1 MGRSGDSAPATT
13 HAIDIAPAGASA
25 VEVLATHIRTM
36 IVTERLAL
44 GDPLPSERVLCE
56 RFSASRNTVREAMR
70 LLKAYGVVEIRPRSG
85 ATVLDNRRGQAT
97 DLLSANPADLSLA
110 SFADIQGFRS
120 LIEMASAE
128 PLFERAGPDDIVHLR
143 RINSHLRDIVTLPEA
158 AEADFGFHLRL
169 IAILGNRAVLDVYS
183 IMKPLI
189 LKIIIT
195 GKSRRSFAT
204 QTFVEHEAIVDALEA
219 RNRIHYQFAVQTHLD
234 RALSHYS
241 VSRPGAD

>member
-1 MGRSGDSAPATT
+1 MVRSSASAPATT
-13 HAIDIAPAGASA
+13 HAIDIAPTGASA
-25 VEVLATHIRTM
+25 VEVLAMHIRTM
-36 IVTERLAL
+36 IVAEGFGL

-70 LLKAYGVVEIRPRSG
+70 VLKAYGVVDIRQRSG
-85 ATVLDNRRGQAT
+85 ATVVDNRPGQAL
-97 DLLSANPADLSLA
+97 DLFSANPAELSLA
-110 SFADIQGFRS
+110 SVADIQGFRG

-128 PLFERAGPDDIVHLR
+128 RLFERAVPDDIVQLR
-143 RINSHLRDIVTLPEA
+143 RINAHLRDIGTLPES
-158 AEADFGFHLRL
+158 AEADFGFHQRL
-169 IAILGNRAVLDVYS
+169 IAILGNRALLDVYS

-241 VSRPGAD
+241 VSHQGAP